1 MKLRW
6 LSLALAQLDRVY
18 EYIAQDN
25 AKAARHVFKRI
36 QGTAQ
41 HLKRFP
47 ESGRPGSVQGTR
59 ELPVTGLPY
68 LVVYRVTGDCVEVLR
83 VLHTS
88 MDCSMDWSADKMQ

>member
-6 LSLALAQLDRVY
+6 LSPALAQLDRVY

-25 AKAARHVFKRI
+25 PKAARHVFKRI
-36 QGTAQ
+36 RGATQ

-59 ELPVTGLPY
+59 ELPVTGLLY
-68 LVVYRVTGDCVEVLR
+68 LVVYRITGDCVEILR

-88 MDCSMDWSADKMQ
+88 MDWSGDKLQ